1 MSDSPPKDA
10 PQEAGGQAPAPA
22 PADEGCRDALFAK
35 SLARMESA
43 GPILAQQAA
52 IFLAADAELIVRG
65 GAGALHLLRADG
77 DVFNR
82 PLLEVAPG
90 AAGVAERLG
99 DVLAGSLSKAQIG
112 LVPVESTLAQAAPGG
127 RPAVLAHVVPL
138 IESGVIVGLLYC
150 AIGAPQTTALQ
161 ERNERQRRELFELRQ
176 RLTQMQ
182 LDLALANSELRR
194 LDDAKSQFVSAAA
207 HELRNPL
214 ASLIGYIELFSEEDN
229 TNLSTTQAQFLTNI
243 NRSAQRLRQL
253 TNNLLDITRL
263 DSNRLELVMTTMDA
277 IDLIEMALADLQPL
291 FDAKRQRVV
300 VKAERLPAI
309 WCDKAR
315 ALQILTNLLSNAHKY
330 TPEGGT
336 ITVQLSRQRGRPF
349 IVFRIKDSGI
359 GIPPD
364 DQSRLFTRFYRASNA
379 TAADGTGAGLG
390 LAITQSLV
398 RLHGGKI
405 WFESAVGKGT
415 TFNVTLPV
423 AS

>member
-1 MSDSPPKDA
+1 MEVAA
-10 PQEAGGQAPAPA
+10 P
-22 PADEGCRDALFAK
+22 
-35 SLARMESA
+35 
-43 GPILAQQAA
+43 
-52 IFLAADAELIVRG
+52 FLAGQSVVCLIADAALVVRG
-65 GAGALHLLRADG
+65 AAGALQLLGEPGPEDSAPGGPAR
-77 DVFNR
+77 FNGH

-90 AAGVAERLG
+90 AASVAHHFPALL
-99 DVLAGSLSKAQIG
+99 DGSLSAVQIG
-112 LVPVESTLAQAAPGG
+112 LVVRDPFGSVGGALQGGGVQGASSAPLLAQVAPLTEAG
-127 RPAVLAHVVPL
+127 A
-138 IESGVIVGLLYC
+138 IVGLLYR
-150 AIGAPQTTALQ
+150 AAAAPHTSALQ

-176 RLTQMQ
+176 RLAQMN

-214 ASLIGYIELFSEEDN
+214 ASLIGYIELFTEEEN
-229 TNLSTTQAQFLTNI
+229 LNLSATQTQYLASI

-263 DSNRLELVMTTMDA
+263 DSNRLELVMTTVDP
-277 IDLIEMALADLQPL
+277 IDLLETALGDLQPL
-291 FDAKRQRVV
+291 FDAKHQRVV

-330 TPEGGT
+330 TPDGGT
-336 ITVQLSRQRGRPF
+336 ITIQVSRQRGRPF
-349 IVFRIKDSGI
+349 VTFRIKDSGI

-364 DQSRLFTRFYRASNA
+364 DQSRLFTRFHRASNA

-405 WFESAVGKGT
+405 WFESTLGKGAS
-415 TFNVTLPV
+415 FFVTLPV
-423 AS
+423 AN

>member
-1 MSDSPPKDA
+1 MEMAA
-10 PQEAGGQAPAPA
+10 P
-22 PADEGCRDALFAK
+22 
-35 SLARMESA
+35 
-43 GPILAQQAA
+43 
-52 IFLAADAELIVRG
+52 FLAGQSVVCLIADGALVVRG
-65 GAGALHLLRADG
+65 AAGALQLLG
-77 DVFNR
+77 DAALGDPARFNGR

-90 AAGVAERLG
+90 ALSVAHHVPALL
-99 DVLAGSLSKAQIG
+99 DGSLSHVQIG
-112 LVPVESTLAQAAPGG
+112 IVPSEPASSASSSMQGGGGAPLMAQLA
-127 RPAVLAHVVPL
+127 PL
-138 IESGVIVGLLYC
+138 IEAGAIVGLLYR
-150 AIGAPQTTALQ
+150 AVAAPHTSALQ

-176 RLTQMQ
+176 RLAQMN

-214 ASLIGYIELFSEEDN
+214 ASLIGYIELFTEED
-229 TNLSTTQAQFLTNI
+229 TSNLSATQTQFLASI

-263 DSNRLELVMTTMDA
+263 DSNRLELVMTA
-277 IDLIEMALADLQPL
+277 IDPIDLLEMALADLQPL
-291 FDAKRQRVV
+291 FDAKHQRVV

-330 TPEGGT
+330 TPDGGT
-336 ITVQLSRQRGRPF
+336 ITIQVSRQRGRPF
-349 IVFRIKDSGI
+349 VTFRIKDSGI

-364 DQSRLFTRFYRASNA
+364 DQSRLFTRFHRASNA

-405 WFESAVGKGT
+405 WFESTLGKGAS
-415 TFNVTLPV
+415 FYVTLPV
-423 AS
+423 AN